1 MIKANKLDTALGYV
15 EGKYLDEA
23 DGFTKRRPK
32 LRPVLIAA
40 AVITILAVGVAAV
53 GIRYFAPGV
62 GIVDGGVRVLAAKD
76 AVRLGDV
83 IVDSVILTESDENL
97 LTVWLWRENEV
108 KIDSAD
114 SRQGIPPKGLED
126 LTAEINGVVYDD
138 PSWGGAT
145 IGYTTYTFSGVESGE
160 SVILRSNGYE
170 AAVEL
175 TDARTSKCGGT
186 IKYGKKQIE
195 LIQVSENDD
204 LWAAE
209 IRDDFMLGLTKSGI
223 SVTANG
229 VFAAETDDGLGWMSG
244 NLSLVGSGKVCADI
258 VKVNYETHGK
268 AIGDVALKEL
278 IYNLGFREARDTLP
292 DVKVTIPEKGATVS
306 YDIVLWEYEGLSV
319 RLKSVTNGDR
329 LIFECEL
336 DNKSGE
342 KIAGAL
348 VDAAGYVRRDYEY
361 DTNSGERVSV
371 KNRLTSVYSVGGEVC
386 VRDFATGG
394 DIVLE
399 PGTEIIVKPDSA
411 RLQYGVYNEEFS
423 PNLGT
428 TKLK

>member
-1 MIKANKLDTALGYV
+1 MSKLNEALGFV
-15 EGKYLDEA
+15 EEKYLDEA
-23 DGFTKRRPK
+23 ENYTKKRPK
-32 LRPVLIAA
+32 LKIVPLAA
-40 AVITILAVGVAAV
+40 ACAVLLALGVAAV
-53 GIRYFAPGV
+53 GFRYFAPGV

-114 SRQGIPPKGLED
+114 SRQGIPPKELED
-126 LTAEINGVVYDD
+126 LTAEINGIVYDD

-145 IGYTTYTFSGVESGE
+145 VGYTTYTFDGVEAGD
-160 SVILRSNGYE
+160 SVILRSNGFE

-175 TDARTSKCGGT
+175 TDARASRRGGT
-186 IKYGKKQIE
+186 IKYGKKRIE
-195 LIQVSENDD
+195 LIQVSESDD

-209 IRDDFMLGLTKSGI
+209 IKDDFMLGLTKSGV
-223 SVTANG
+223 SVTAYG
-229 VFAAETDDGLGWMSG
+229 AFAAETDDGLGWLTG
-244 NLSLVGSGKVCADI
+244 NLSLVGSGKVYADV
-258 VKVNYETHGK
+258 VKVNTATHGRS
-268 AIGDVALKEL
+268 IDRVALKVL
-278 IYNLGFREARDTLP
+278 TYSLGFRETRGTLP
-292 DVKVTIPEKGATVS
+292 DVKVTIPEKGETVA
-306 YDIVLWEYEGLSV
+306 YDLVLWEYEGLSV

-329 LIFECEL
+329 LSLECEL
-336 DNKSGE
+336 ENNSGE
-342 KIAGAL
+342 KIVSAL
-348 VDAAGYVRRDYEY
+348 VDAGGYVRRDYEY
-361 DTNSGERVSV
+361 DTNSGERVSA
-371 KNRLTSVYSVGGEVC
+371 KAQLTPVYSAGGEVC
-386 VRDFATGG
+386 IYDFATGG

-411 RLQYGVYNEEFS
+411 RLQYGVYDEEFT